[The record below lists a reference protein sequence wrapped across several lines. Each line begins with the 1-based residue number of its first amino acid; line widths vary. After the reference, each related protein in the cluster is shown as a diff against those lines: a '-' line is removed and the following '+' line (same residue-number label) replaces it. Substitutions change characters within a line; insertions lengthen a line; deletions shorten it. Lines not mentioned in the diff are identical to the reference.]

1 MKVNLLYRDK
11 NLERI
16 EIGEIEKNLL
26 KDLGLDI
33 IIEEMSNGEE
43 ATKEIVTQVLIQPLT
58 DQSEIIY
65 RQEIVKDALENI
77 NLFKVL
83 NKLANDV
90 IESKRRALFWIMN
103 KKPSSV
109 LFSNVRMLEILIDH
123 LLELKRILENP
134 GHVHSQGLKKLIEHT
149 KTTLTQDYVDQLK
162 QLLKT
167 LEFREMM
174 SFSAKLGVANSLSN
188 FVLRLKEH
196 KGSLIKIFSKD
207 RGYSFTIDER
217 DEAGFRALS
226 DIKDRVLVDIAKMV
240 HTATMSVL
248 RFFET
253 LKEETSFYIAA
264 NNLYETIKNKGY
276 WICLPEINND
286 FPQRNVESLYD
297 LSLMLVTNNKIVP
310 NDLYQKGEL
319 ITFIV
324 GANQGGKTT
333 FLRSLGIAQIM
344 FQSGLFVPAKSF
356 SSHICSDIFTHF
368 KKEEDINLESG
379 KLDDELKRMDT
390 IAKRIKPRA
399 LILQNESFAST
410 NEQEGSEIATH
421 ILKAFKENNIEVFY
435 VTHMYTLAKAFLK
448 KQGVN
453 YLVVEVDNE
462 GKRTFKVK
470 PGKPQSTS
478 FGKDL
483 FYKVFGD
490 EI

>member
-123 LLELKRILENP
+123 LLKLKRILENP

-174 SFSAKLGVANSLSN
+174 SFSAKLGVANRLSN

-226 DIKDRVLVDIAKMV
+226 
-240 HTATMSVL
+240 
-248 RFFET
+248 E
-253 LKEETSFYIAA
+253 LKT
-264 NNLYETIKNKGY
+264 GY
-276 WICLPEINND
+276 WLT
-286 FPQRNVESLYD
+286 L
-297 LSLMLVTNNKIVP
+297 
-310 NDLYQKGEL
+310 QKW
-319 ITFIV
+319 
-324 GANQGGKTT
+324 
-333 FLRSLGIAQIM
+333 
-344 FQSGLFVPAKSF
+344 
-356 SSHICSDIFTHF
+356 FTQ
-368 KKEEDINLESG
+368 
-379 KLDDELKRMDT
+379 
-390 IAKRIKPRA
+390 
-399 LILQNESFAST
+399 LQ
-410 NEQEGSEIATH
+410 
-421 ILKAFKENNIEVFY
+421 
-435 VTHMYTLAKAFLK
+435 
-448 KQGVN
+448 
-453 YLVVEVDNE
+453 
-462 GKRTFKVK
+462 
-470 PGKPQSTS
+470 
-478 FGKDL
+478 
-483 FYKVFGD
+483 
-490 EI
+490 